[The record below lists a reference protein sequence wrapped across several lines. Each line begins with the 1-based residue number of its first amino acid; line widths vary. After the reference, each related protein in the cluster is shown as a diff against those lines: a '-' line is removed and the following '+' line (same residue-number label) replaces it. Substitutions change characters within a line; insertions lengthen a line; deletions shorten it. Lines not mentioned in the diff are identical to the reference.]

1 MGTLNFGPNH
11 ITVNLNGFL
20 QGQKGILWQSA
31 NYLLKKNFIFTSSQI
46 QSKSAEM
53 KILLFVFS
61 NLISGFGPIQR
72 FSHSLVVTCRLQTV
86 VLSLGGNKDPN

>member
-1 MGTLNFGPNH
+1 MGTPNFRPRTNNM
-11 ITVNLNGFL
+11 IVNLNGFL

-31 NYLLKKNFIFTSSQI
+31 NYLLKNFIFTSSQI

-61 NLISGFGPIQR
+61 SLISGFGPTPE
-72 FSHSLVVTCRLQTV
+72 LT
-86 VLSLGGNKDPN
+86 P